1 MADALAK
8 YNARPLAV
16 RLPGYWGPQPFTS
29 GPLYLGAVE
38 IQLAVLVMF
47 VLRVR
52 SKWLVAAVTLLAVM
66 LSWGHHFMGLTR
78 LFFDGFPMYD
88 KFRTVSMILVVAE
101 WTVPFLAAVVLQR
114 IWCGEIE
121 RPRLLKGLKY
131 AVLTTG
137 GVALFFLVFGGAV
150 MSFAG
155 AGDLRMGLPDDVLAA
170 MRSERASMM
179 RSDAFRSLLFVVSAA
194 GVVWLFAAQKIK
206 KTAFVLL
213 LAGLVIADMV
223 PVDLRYLGPDR
234 FGPES
239 RTRIEPTEADR
250 RILADTTGEPGF
262 RVLNLAVDPFND
274 ASTSYFHRSVGGYH
288 GAKLQRYQDLIDRHL
303 SKMNWNV
310 YNMLNTR
317 YVISADQN
325 GRLEAQYNPDAN
337 GAAWFVQ
344 RVMTMKGP
352 DEEIAAL
359 DSADTRRVA
368 VVDERFAA
376 EFRGV
381 DAAADS
387 AASIRMTEYRANL
400 QRYEY
405 TAPAEGVAVF
415 SEIYFPHGWTATVDG
430 EPASC
435 FRADYLLRGMVLPAG
450 EHTVEFRFRAP
461 HYEMLTSVTRICS
474 LLLLFSLAAAAAFA
488 VRKNLKAGKTN

>member
-1 MADALAK
+1 
-8 YNARPLAV
+8 
-16 RLPGYWGPQPFTS
+16 
-29 GPLYLGAVE
+29 
-38 IQLAVLVMF
+38 
-47 VLRVR
+47 
-52 SKWLVAAVTLLAVM
+52 
-66 LSWGHHFMGLTR
+66 
-78 LFFDGFPMYD
+78 MYD

-101 WTVPFLAAVVLQR
+101 WTVPFLAAVAATHLVR
-114 IWCGEIE
+114 EIE
-121 RPRLLKGLKY
+121 RTRLPRTQY

-137 GVALFFLVFGGAV
+137 GVALFFLVFGGADV
-150 MSFAG
+150 VCRCRRSADGPAG
-155 AGDLRMGLPDDVLAA
+155 RRAGRDAVRTGLD
-170 MRSERASMM
+170 
-179 RSDAFRSLLFVVSAA
+179 DAFRCVPFVAVRRVGRRRRMAVRGA
-194 GVVWLFAAQKIK
+194 EDQ

-344 RVMTMKGP
+344 RVMTVKGP
-352 DEEIAAL
+352 
-359 DSADTRRVA
+359 TRRSP
-368 VVDERFAA
+368 RSIRPIRAA
-376 EFRGV
+376 WRRGRTVRCGAPRRRCGGRFRGV
-381 DAAADS
+381 DPDDRIPGQS
-387 AASIRMTEYRANL
+387 ATVRVYGSGRR
-400 QRYEY
+400 
-405 TAPAEGVAVF
+405 VAVF
-415 SEIYFPHGWTATVDG
+415 SEIYFRTDGRRRWTASPPPVSGPTICC
-430 EPASC
+430 AAWC
-435 FRADYLLRGMVLPAG
+435 CLPESIRSNSG
-450 EHTVEFRFRAP
+450 SGRRI
-461 HYEMLTSVTRICS
+461 TR
-474 LLLLFSLAAAAAFA
+474 
-488 VRKNLKAGKTN
+488 R

>member
-1 MADALAK
+1 M
-8 YNARPLAV
+8 
-16 RLPGYWGPQPFTS
+16 
-29 GPLYLGAVE
+29 
-38 IQLAVLVMF
+38 
-47 VLRVR
+47 
-52 SKWLVAAVTLLAVM
+52 
-66 LSWGHHFMGLTR
+66 
-78 LFFDGFPMYD
+78 
-88 KFRTVSMILVVAE
+88 
-101 WTVPFLAAVVLQR
+101 
-114 IWCGEIE
+114 
-121 RPRLLKGLKY
+121 
-131 AVLTTG
+131 
-137 GVALFFLVFGGAV
+137 
-150 MSFAG
+150 
-155 AGDLRMGLPDDVLAA
+155 
-170 MRSERASMM
+170 
-179 RSDAFRSLLFVVSAA
+179 
-194 GVVWLFAAQKIK
+194 
-206 KTAFVLL
+206 
-213 LAGLVIADMV
+213 
-223 PVDLRYLGPDR
+223 
-234 FGPES
+234 
-239 RTRIEPTEADR
+239 
-250 RILADTTGEPGF
+250 
-262 RVLNLAVDPFND
+262 LNLAVDPFND

-344 RVMTMKGP
+344 RVMTVKGP